1 MNVII
6 GKKLKK
12 LRKNK
17 NLSQEQ
23 IADFLC
29 ISQSAYARIERGE
42 SNSWSS
48 HINIICEVFKISPVE
63 LMKEDIVDEDEES
76 NSLKESLISNPLSEE
91 LIEQYAV
98 RIRVLEKVIKELK
111 IIIKDHKLKSSN

>member
-63 LMKEDIVDEDEES
+63 LMKEDIVEEDEES
-76 NSLKESLISNPLSEE
+76 NSLKESLISNPLSDE